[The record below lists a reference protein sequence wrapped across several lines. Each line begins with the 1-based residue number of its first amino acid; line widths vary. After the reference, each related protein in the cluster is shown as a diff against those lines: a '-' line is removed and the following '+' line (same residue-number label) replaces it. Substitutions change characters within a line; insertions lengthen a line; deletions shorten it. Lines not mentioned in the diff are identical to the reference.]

1 VETDGT
7 NLGLGANLAFQFGVP
22 EGSPRVSTPKPAPLF
37 LENRK
42 RTGKKIKTIC
52 AISSKLFFL

>member
-22 EGSPRVSTPKPAPLF
+22 EGSPRVSTLNPH
-37 LENRK
+37 
-42 RTGKKIKTIC
+42 
-52 AISSKLFFL
+52 LFFSKTEKEQEKN